1 MSAPNAN
8 TARRGL
14 RTCVETRPVP
24 YSGVAETIYRIL
36 TEETTTAPGK
46 VAATDDGSDD
56 EAPPLAAYTH
66 SRLSGV
72 RGLYRGLGMGFSA
85 NLLVFVLTL
94 LTGERQTQSGWTE
107 L

>member
-1 MSAPNAN
+1 
-8 TARRGL
+8 
-14 RTCVETRPVP
+14 
-24 YSGVAETIYRIL
+24 
-36 TEETTTAPGK
+36 
-46 VAATDDGSDD
+46 
-56 EAPPLAAYTH
+56 
-66 SRLSGV
+66 V